1 MKQQTTPVIR
11 RHRPAL
17 VQLHQERARRCEAS
31 KQWRRAE
38 YEWSRVI
45 ENCGT
50 EEDRSVQ
57 LNAAMPVQSTAVR
70 RMALSIRVWISKLAW
85 RPFSERNIWR

>member
-1 MKQQTTPVIR
+1 VKQQTMPVIR

-17 VQLHQERARRCEAS
+17 VQLHQERAQRCEAA

-50 EEDRSVQ
+50 EEDMEHAVKCR
-57 LNAAMPVQSTAVR
+57 NACAIYCRAPYGTVDP
-70 RMALSIRVWISKLAW
+70 RMDFEACVEAIS
-85 RPFSERNIWR
+85 

>member
-1 MKQQTTPVIR
+1 MIMKIKTMPVIR

-50 EEDRSVQ
+50 EEDMEHAVKCRNQCSIHCRATYV
-57 LNAAMPVQSTAVR
+57 TADPRMDFETVVR
-70 RMALSIRVWISKLAW
+70 LEVLS
-85 RPFSERNIWR
+85 

>member
-1 MKQQTTPVIR
+1 MKKQTVPVIR

-17 VQLHQERARRCEAS
+17 VQLRQERARRCEAS

-50 EEDRSVQ
+50 EEDMEHAVASRTACTRMCQAIGSADPRMDYESV
-57 LNAAMPVQSTAVR
+57 VR
-70 RMALSIRVWISKLAW
+70 LEVLS
-85 RPFSERNIWR
+85 

>member
-1 MKQQTTPVIR
+1 MKIKTVPVIR

-50 EEDRSVQ
+50 EEDMEHAVKCRNQCSIHCRATYV
-57 LNAAMPVQSTAVR
+57 TADP
-70 RMALSIRVWISKLAW
+70 RMDFETVVSLEVLS
-85 RPFSERNIWR
+85 

>member
-1 MKQQTTPVIR
+1 MKKQTTPVIR

-17 VQLHQERARRCEAS
+17 VQLHRERARRCEAA

-45 ENCGT
+45 ENCDN
-50 EEDRSVQ
+50 EEDMEHAVASRTACARMCQPLGSADPRMDYESVVRSEM
-57 LNAAMPVQSTAVR
+57 LM
-70 RMALSIRVWISKLAW
+70 
-85 RPFSERNIWR
+85 

>member
-1 MKQQTTPVIR
+1 MKQQTMPLIR

-17 VQLHQERARRCEAS
+17 VQLHQERAQRCEAA

-50 EEDRSVQ
+50 EEDMEHAVASRTACARMCQPSGSADPRMDYESV
-57 LNAAMPVQSTAVR
+57 VR
-70 RMALSIRVWISKLAW
+70 LEVLS
-85 RPFSERNIWR
+85 

>member
-1 MKQQTTPVIR
+1 MKQQTMPVIR

-17 VQLHQERARRCEAS
+17 VQLHQERAQRCEAA

-50 EEDRSVQ
+50 EEDMEYAVKCRNKCSMHCRATDV
-57 LNAAMPVQSTAVR
+57 TADPRMDYETVVR
-70 RMALSIRVWISKLAW
+70 LEVLV
-85 RPFSERNIWR
+85 